1 MKIKHWLMVSFLV
14 VMLLPVVAGLV
25 FFQLVQAYD
34 ERQEFKEYVEVTGRL
49 QEIELL
55 LQEGDLYRVQPAEK
69 FQAVQN
75 AASRSLKI
83 TLYRADGVTVFSS
96 RADNLAPKLYRVNA
110 SILYEHLYEL
120 RKSHRAYTLKKPV
133 FHQDELIGF
142 YEITIVRDQW
152 LEAFQ
157 LRTLLVAVGWGL
169 FFLLLYGAA
178 LFVIHRKLN
187 RPMNGLMK
195 QMAAFAKGEAVPA
208 VASVAK
214 DEMGELISRFH
225 AMRTQI
231 ERARQHIAEEQRER
245 EYMVAS
251 LSHDLKTPLTSLH
264 AYAEALQQE
273 EELSEEEKREY
284 YAVVFDKIEHMK
296 RMLDNLTMYTA
307 LKSSAQLE
315 ERVEVDGDEMFDML
329 FAGYDEL
336 CAQRGI
342 RLTTETKVTGS
353 YLMNAQQMI
362 RLVDNLM
369 SNAIRYTG
377 SGQLIWLG
385 AWSPSEPLP
394 PWIFPVMAEEV
405 RAWRGDSLL
414 MLVQN
419 QGGAIPQE
427 QMDRI
432 FAPFYQADSSR
443 TKAHTGSS
451 GLGLSIAQMIVEKH
465 DGEIRIWSEAPFG
478 TLVACRFQANKE
490 DPS

>member
-25 FFQLVQAYD
+25 FFQLIQAYD
-34 ERQEFKEYVEVTGRL
+34 ERQEFKEYVEMTGRL

-75 AASRSLKI
+75 AASSSLKI
-83 TLYRADGVTVFSS
+83 TLYRADGITVYSS
-96 RADNLAPKLYRVNA
+96 MADNLAPKLYRVKA

-120 RKSHRAYTLKKPV
+120 RKSHRAYTLKKPF
-133 FHQDELIGF
+133 FHQDDLIGF

-157 LRTLLVAVGWGL
+157 HRTLLVAIGWGL

-178 LFVIHRKLN
+178 LYVIHRKLN
-187 RPMNGLMK
+187 RPMQRLMR
-195 QMAAFAKGEAVPA
+195 QMTAFAKGEAVPDT
-208 VASVAK
+208 VNMTK
-214 DEMGELISRFH
+214 DEMGELIARFH
-225 AMRTQI
+225 SMRAQI
-231 ERARQHIAEEQRER
+231 ERARQDIAEEQRER

-284 YAVVFDKIEHMK
+284 YAVLFDKIEHMK

-329 FAGYDEL
+329 FSGYEEL
-336 CAQRGI
+336 CTQRGI
-342 RLTTETKVTGS
+342 RLTTECKVTGS
-353 YLMNAQQMI
+353 YLMNAQQLI

-369 SNAIRYTG
+369 SNAIRYTE
-377 SGQLIWLG
+377 SKQSIWLG
-385 AWSPSEPLP
+385 AYSPSHPLP
-394 PWIFPVMAEEV
+394 SWIFPTLADEV
-405 RAWRGDSLL
+405 QEWGGDSLL

-419 QGGAIPQE
+419 QGETIAKDQLE
-427 QMDRI
+427 RI

-443 TKAHTGSS
+443 TKAHAGSS
-451 GLGLSIAQMIVEKH
+451 GLGLSIAKMIVEKH
-465 DGEIRIWSEAPFG
+465 DGNVRIWSEAPFG
-478 TLVACRFQANKE
+478 TLVACRFQVNKE
-490 DPS
+490 VPS